1 MAGSDIVMMDASRK
15 AQRIT
20 FPLLSLGSPA
30 ESLSRK
36 PVLSLL
42 QRSWIID
49 VDPVK
54 IAALDGFSLPTSGK
68 HPHRVG
74 DRWRVERA
82 QRIKKRRSDR
92 EYARV
97 IGVVGLQPLADGCNS
112 CALRRTAGH
121 VIGINP
127 WMADE
132 AIDAQA
138 QPPQIGRASGREDVW
153 QSV

>member
-1 MAGSDIVMMDASRK
+1 MMDASRK

-54 IAALDGFSLPTSGK
+54 IAALDGFSLPTSSK
-68 HPHRVG
+68 HPPRIG

-82 QRIKKRRSDR
+82 QRIKRRCSDR
-92 EYARV
+92 EYASV
-97 IGVVGLQPLADGCNS
+97 IGVVRLQPFAAGCNS
-112 CALRRTAGH
+112 CALRRHAGPVSRIHPRLDDTA
-121 VIGINP
+121 IE
-127 WMADE
+127 DT
-132 AIDAQA
+132 
-138 QPPQIGRASGREDVW
+138 PQ
-153 QSV
+153 

>member
-1 MAGSDIVMMDASRK
+1 MIRVIFFVFSSIRRHTSCALVTGVQTFPLPISSSRTCASPGSIQVDASAGSDIFMMDASRK

-49 VDPVK
+49 VDPVQ

-74 DRWRVERA
+74 ARWRVERA
-82 QRIKKRRSDR
+82 TRIKQRSRDSSEERR
-92 EYARV
+92 
-97 IGVVGLQPLADGCNS
+97 GG
-112 CALRRTAGH
+112 
-121 VIGINP
+121 
-127 WMADE
+127 
-132 AIDAQA
+132 
-138 QPPQIGRASGREDVW
+138 
-153 QSV
+153 